1 MKVLGVL
8 GGIGPES
15 TIAYYRALIA
25 EGRAATPDGKQPPIL
40 INSIDVQRV
49 LGLVEQNAHAELVDY
64 VVRELE
70 RLERGNADLAIIAAN
85 TPHVVFHDIQARSPI
100 PLVSI
105 VEAARDAVRATG
117 FHRVGLFGTRFTMQG
132 RFYPDVLSAADID
145 VVVPRADEQS
155 YIHDKYVT
163 ELLRGH
169 FLPATR
175 DGLLSIVEDM
185 RARDRVD
192 AILLAGTE
200 LPLVLTDGTAAS
212 VPLLDTTDIHVKAA
226 VAAAW
231 L

>member
-25 EGRAATPDGKQPPIL
+25 EGRAATPDGEQPPIL

-70 RLERGNADLAIIAAN
+70 RLERGLAIIAAN
-85 TPHVVFHDIQARSPI
+85 TPHVVFDDVQARSAL

-105 VEAARDAVRATG
+105 VEASRDAVRAAG

-145 VVVPRADEQS
+145 VVVPRTDEQS
-155 YIHDKYVT
+155 YIHDKYIN
-163 ELLRGH
+163 ELLKGH
-169 FLPATR
+169 FLPTTR

-192 AILLAGTE
+192 AILLAGRNCR
-200 LPLVLTDGTAAS
+200 S
-212 VPLLDTTDIHVKAA
+212 S
-226 VAAAW
+226 
-231 L
+231 